1 MSTNAHVRAPP
12 ERLVSKQRRVGAPTE
27 ATSVESLV
35 ALVHGR
41 GWCVYCVRSRQ
52 GDQVV
57 MQSGHVKSYFPDFVA
72 ARAMAT

>member
-35 ALVHGR
+35 SRA
-41 GWCVYCVRSRQ
+41 RSQ
-52 GDQVV
+52 GGVLIV
-57 MQSGHVKSYFPDFVA
+57 SGHGMVTKWSCKMD
-72 ARAMAT
+72 M

>member
-35 ALVHGR
+35 SRA
-41 GWCVYCVRSRQ
+41 RSR
-52 GDQVV
+52 VV
-57 MQSGHVKSYFPDFVA
+57 CLLCPVTAG
-72 ARAMAT
+72 